1 MLKRT
6 RMSAAVWAALG
17 ATLVSVPAVQAQQAQ
32 GSQQLERVEVTG
44 SSIKRIEGE
53 TAAPVQVITR
63 RDIERTGA
71 TSVEDLLRTISATA
85 SSNSVAAASA
95 AGATTGGIST
105 ISLRGLDSSRTLV
118 LVNGRRVSAYG
129 APNDSSSV
137 DVDSIPIAAIERIE
151 VLKDGAS
158 AVYGSDAIAG
168 VVNFILRRNFQGAE
182 VSASYGAGRQDS
194 ASTVKG
200 TALVGF
206 GDPGKDRFN
215 VTFMANWQKDEAL
228 VGAEREFA
236 RTSIR
241 LDRDSFGGSTRT
253 DPGNIAI
260 PGFGVRNPRVVNGV
274 GNCAPNG
281 SFAPDVSNTF
291 CLFDTGPFVT
301 LIPATERAGFATS
314 GRFVLSPAAEVYA
327 EFSYSKKEA
336 QTVIQPSPIDA
347 AFGIPFVLTTAS
359 PFYPTAFVQGITGGA
374 TPNLNVRY
382 RPFIVGNRDIT
393 NEAEN
398 TRATVGVQ
406 GIVAGWDYDL
416 NVLHSTS
423 EVIEKLNGGYFRING
438 GAASGGPGIVPLL
451 AGQVLGSNGQPLWV
465 NPFGPNS
472 AEVTAAARATNFI
485 GNAYET
491 ETSLTGIQAK
501 ASKELFQLAGGGAAV
516 AFGVE
521 GRSDAYKLN
530 SNAALGSG
538 DISGYG
544 GNFLPIDTDRDV
556 YAAFAELSAPVTKTI
571 TVDAAVRF
579 DSYGSTTNPIS
590 PTVAQNALGGF
601 SSVNG
606 DVLSPAVRN
615 RVASE
620 AVGSASSFSKFTGKL
635 GARWKVA
642 DTVLARG
649 TFSTGYRAPSLLELY
664 QPLQSGVTP
673 VVNDPSRCQGA
684 NNQNPDDCATQFNI
698 FSGGN
703 SQLKPESS
711 RSFTLGLVF
720 EPARNLSFGLDYYQ
734 TEVKNLIDTR
744 DVATILANEATFGN
758 KVFRGAPDG
767 LGVRGPIIAVD
778 QRNENL
784 GTAKISGIDFDL
796 RTSTDATPYG
806 RFGLALSASY
816 VGKWEIENPDG
827 SIEDRL
833 GKTSGAILGTI
844 SRLRNVTT
852 LTWQAGKWTTA
863 LTHNWQSGVIDL
875 CGNLLQ
881 DDFGNCPPGS
891 QPKTPAYQT
900 LDLQVRYEGI
910 RNLGITVGIR
920 NLTDEA
926 PPFVNGTGGAFQSGY
941 DPTYGD
947 PRLRFMYATVSY
959 KFF

>member
-1 MLKRT
+1 MLKKT
-6 RMSAAVWAALG
+6 RVSAAVLAAFG
-17 ATLVSVPAVQAQQAQ
+17 ATLMTAPAVNAQT

-71 TSVEDLLRTISATA
+71 TSVEELLRTVSASA

-95 AGATTGGIST
+95 SGATTGGIST
-105 ISLRGLDSSRTLV
+105 ISLRGLDSNRTLV
-118 LVNGRRVSAYG
+118 LVNGRRVTAYG

-137 DVDSIPIAAIERIE
+137 DVDSIPIAAIERVE

-182 VSASYGAGRQDS
+182 ASASYGAGRQDS

-200 TALVGF
+200 SAIVGF

-215 VTFMANWQKDEAL
+215 VMFMANWQKDEAL

-236 RTSIR
+236 RTAIR

-253 DPGNIAI
+253 DPGNISI
-260 PGFGVRNPRVVNGV
+260 PGFGVFNPRVVNGV

-281 SFAPDVSNTF
+281 SFAPEVSSNF
-291 CLFDTGPFVT
+291 CLFDTGPYVT
-301 LIPATERAGFATS
+301 LIPATERAGIATS
-314 GRFVLSPAAEVYA
+314 GRFVLSPAAEVYG
-327 EFSYSKKEA
+327 EFSYNKKEA
-336 QTVIQPSPIDA
+336 QTVIQPSPIDS
-347 AFGIPFVLTTAS
+347 AFGIPFTLTTAS

-374 TPNLNVRY
+374 TPNLGVRY
-382 RPFIVGNRDIT
+382 RPFIIGNRDIT
-393 NEAEN
+393 NEATN
-398 TRATVGVQ
+398 TRASIGVQ
-406 GIVAGWDYDL
+406 GALAGWDYDA
-416 NVLHSTS
+416 NVLYSTS
-423 EVIEKLNGGYFRING
+423 EVIETLNGGYFRING

-451 AGQVLGSNGQPLWV
+451 AGQVLGTNGQPLWV
-465 NPFGPNS
+465 NPFGGNS

-491 ETSLTGIQAK
+491 KTSLTGVQAK

-516 AFGVE
+516 AVGVE
-521 GRSDAYKLN
+521 AREDAYKLDA
-530 SNAALGSG
+530 NAALGSG

-544 GNFLPIDTDRDV
+544 GNFLPIDTDRTV

-571 TVDAAVRF
+571 SVDAAVRF
-579 DSYGSTTNPIS
+579 DSYGGTNNPIS
-590 PTVAQNALGGF
+590 PTVAQTALGGF
-601 SSVNG
+601 ASVNG
-606 DVLSPAVRN
+606 DVLSQGVRD

-635 GARWKVA
+635 GSRWKISEQ
-642 DTVLARG
+642 VLARG
-649 TFSTGYRAPSLLELY
+649 TLSTGYRAPSLLELY
-664 QPLQSGVTP
+664 QPLQSGVSA
-673 VVNDPSRCQGA
+673 VVNDPSRCVGA
-684 NNQNPDDCATQFNI
+684 NNNNPDDCITQFNI

-703 SQLKPESS
+703 SQLQPESS
-711 RSFTLGLVF
+711 RSFTLGLVM
-720 EPARNLSFGLDYYQ
+720 EPARNLSFGVDYYQ
-734 TEVKNLIDTR
+734 TQVKNLIDVR
-744 DVATILANEATFGN
+744 DASTLLTNEATFGN
-758 KVFRGAPDG
+758 KVFRGPADG
-767 LGVRGPIIAVD
+767 LGLRGPIIAID

-784 GTAKISGIDFDL
+784 GRADIEGVDFDL
-796 RTSTDATPYG
+796 RTRTDATPYG
-806 RFGLALSASY
+806 RFGLSLSASY
-816 VGKWEIENPDG
+816 VGKWEIKNPDG
-827 SIEDRL
+827 SVENRL
-833 GKTSGAILGTI
+833 GKTSSSITGTI

-863 LTHNWQSGVIDL
+863 LTHNWQAGVNDL

-881 DDFGNCPPGS
+881 DDFGNCPAGTS
-891 QPKTPAYQT
+891 PKTPDYVT
-900 LDLQVRYEGI
+900 IDLQTRFEGI
-910 RNLGITVGIR
+910 RNMAVTVGIK

-926 PPFVNGTGGAFQSGY
+926 PPFVNGAGGAFQSGY

-947 PRLRFMYATVSY
+947 PRLRFIYATVSY